1 MRQRVETQQLPNFL
15 RRATTMQKV
24 FRKAAV
30 ALTMFAVLVL
40 VPIVSAGTELP
51 FSGRGEGT
59 VTLFEP
65 GTDGIVLAAVAQ
77 GNATHLGLFSRTE
90 SFLLDPFTRM
100 FSGTVCF
107 VAADGDQL
115 VASMAGRFISA
126 TTATGTYTF
135 IGGTG
140 RFENATGQADFV
152 VSSTDGI
159 HFVVTFEGTLNK
171 N

>member
-1 MRQRVETQQLPNFL
+1 
-15 RRATTMQKV
+15 MQKV
-24 FRKAAV
+24 LTKAAV
-30 ALTMFAVLVL
+30 ALTMFAVLAF
-40 VPIVSAGTELP
+40 VPIVSAGTQLP
-51 FSGRGEGT
+51 FSGRGEGSI
-59 VTLFEP
+59 TLFQP
-65 GTDGIVLAAVAQ
+65 GEDGIALAAIAQ

-90 SFLLDPFTRM
+90 RFLLDPVTM
-100 FSGTVCF
+100 TFSGTVSF

-115 VASMAGRFISA
+115 VASMAGQFISG

-135 IGGTG
+135 IDGTG

-171 N
+171 T